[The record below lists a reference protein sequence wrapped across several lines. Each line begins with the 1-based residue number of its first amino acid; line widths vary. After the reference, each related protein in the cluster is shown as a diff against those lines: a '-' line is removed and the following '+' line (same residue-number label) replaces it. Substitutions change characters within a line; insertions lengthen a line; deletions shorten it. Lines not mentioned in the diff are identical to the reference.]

1 MSSNGPKN
9 VSEAARAGF
18 QSHLRPL
25 EGNTQVCSAA
35 ITGAGGLLTAI
46 NLSALETEPTQTA
59 NATLYANGSGG
70 QVIGVGRSLDSR
82 TAVEIGFVCG
92 HASAVAT
99 RVAQVLIVLA
109 KPTLG
114 NKCFIRTP
122 VWRGE
127 VVAGASLIATNVRNQ
142 YVIEAERA
150 KFAQAAWA
158 NNFTPTFNEAISPG
172 VITVGKG
179 GTGFAGLVLDTSGA
193 THIEIFANCTTANG
207 GARSLDAIAPVF
219 ANW

>member
-1 MSSNGPKN
+1 MSSGPKN
-9 VSEAARAGF
+9 VSETARAGF

-25 EGNTQVCSAA
+25 EGNTQVLSAA

-46 NLSALETEPTQTA
+46 NLSNLEAEPSMSQDA
-59 NATLYANGSGG
+59 ALYANGSGG
-70 QVIGVGRSLDSR
+70 RVIGLGRSLDAR
-82 TAVEIGFVCG
+82 TAVEVGFLVG
-92 HASAVAT
+92 HATAVAAK
-99 RVAQVLIVLA
+99 VAQVLIVLA
-109 KPTLG
+109 KPSLG
-114 NKCFIRTP
+114 NKTFIRTP

-127 VVAGASLIATNVRNQ
+127 IIAGANLVATNIRNQ
-142 YVIEAERA
+142 YVIDAERG

-158 NNFTPTFNEAISPG
+158 NAFTPTFNEAISPG

-193 THIEIFANCTTANG
+193 THIEIFANCTSADG
-207 GARSLDAIAPVF
+207 AARSADAIAPVF